1 DAPEVGSTLEIRA
14 FVTLGDLGPDDVDVQ
29 VVYGRVDDADR
40 LADSA
45 TLSLQ
50 HDEAYEGSRHRYVGE
65 VKLDRP
71 GPFGY
76 TARIVPRHRLT
87 TGPGELGLATLPV
100 ESAGMDSGVLR

>member
-1 DAPEVGSTLEIRA
+1 MTWVPTTWTSRSSTAGSTTPTGWPTRR
-14 FVTLGDLGPDDVDVQ
+14 PC
-29 VVYGRVDDADR
+29 RC
-40 LADSA
+40 S
-45 TLSLQ
+45 

-87 TGPGELGLATLPV
+87 TGPGELGLATLPA